1 MYADQLSNL
10 LHLRERDTRFVA
22 VSRGEQEHLQRY
34 REHMGWEFPWPPY
47 TWGGWHDKY
56 DHTL

>member
-22 VSRGEQEHLQRY
+22 VSRGEQKHLQRY
-34 REHMGWEFPWPPY
+34 REHMGWEFPW
-47 TWGGWHDKY
+47 
-56 DHTL
+56 